1 MHFLNQI
8 GIDLIFTREY
18 LKAGVLV
25 SLVSVWV
32 LVGLFYYL
40 NRYTKRRY
48 FTIWTAAWL
57 FYALWITLSFGVQG
71 AHDQP
76 LLLMLE
82 QWCVGVSAV
91 FLLWGSASFVGQNLR
106 SALLG
111 WFMAFLLFWSY
122 LGAYYL
128 SKPMEMRIPVFMLI
142 AAASGVNAVNFL
154 RYRRHHPYIGATLLT
169 VGFFLWGVYMA
180 GYPFLESDEN
190 LTSLAL
196 FISAGLQLML
206 AVSMIIVVLEEVR
219 ETHQLM
225 MAQVATG
232 RAERAVL
239 ESKVLSTEERYHT
252 LFEQA
257 GEAIVITT
265 TDDFR
270 ILELNQAAQRLL
282 GIQQSDADYH
292 RLTAF
297 CQVKN
302 AAGSTPQN
310 PAEWFD
316 SLCRQRPL
324 HLVRKDGSLLPIEAN
339 GSLIT
344 LDGRP
349 AFQFFLVE
357 VTERARLEQQL
368 RQAEKLSALG
378 QMISGVAHELNN
390 PLAVVKGYLEL
401 ILAHHNL
408 PPQTRADLEKVAQES
423 NRAAKLVLNFLSFAR
438 EQPAHRQ
445 LVNLNDLVQRVVE
458 VRKFDIIVAR
468 TELALDLDQNLPR
481 VSADPDQAQQLVI
494 NLMNNALQAM
504 VDLPRAGRLKIS
516 TRSANDRVSLL
527 VEDNGPGVPP
537 DLVQKIFEPF
547 FTTKE
552 VGTGTGLGLSIAH
565 SIMTEHKGRIY
576 YELSSLGGACFVLEF
591 PAGQAQSDEADTDSG
606 DKVSSA
612 IKPAETFSTHCAG
625 RILVLDDEKSI
636 AEMLSEMLGLL
647 GYETAVCNFPA
658 QALELIK
665 KQEFDLII
673 SDFRMPGLNGEQ
685 FFGLATKQ
693 SPALAR
699 RIIFLTGDVVNDE
712 TLKFLNST
720 GNPHLAKPF
729 DLARV
734 RAIVAEVLRANATQE
749 VAEAQLTGPE

>member
-128 SKPMEMRIPVFMLI
+128 SKPMEMRIPVFILI

-239 ESKVLSTEERYHT
+239 ESKVISTEERYHT

-257 GEAIVITT
+257 GEAIIITT

-282 GIQQSDADYH
+282 GIRQADADHH
-292 RLTAF
+292 RLTTF
-297 CQVKN
+297 CQLRN
-302 AAGSTPQN
+302 ATGTAPQSA
-310 PAEWFD
+310 AEWFD
-316 SLCRQRPL
+316 RLCRQRPL
-324 HLVRKDGSLLPIEAN
+324 HLVRKDGSLFPIEAN

-458 VRKFDIIVAR
+458 LRKFDLVVAK
-468 TELALDLDQNLPR
+468 TELTLDLAENLPR
-481 VSADPDQAQQLVI
+481 VAADPDQVQQLII
-494 NLMNNALQAM
+494 NLTNNALQAM
-504 VDLPRAGRLKIS
+504 VDLLRPGRLRIS
-516 TRSANDRVSLL
+516 TRSADDRVRLS
-527 VEDNGPGVPP
+527 VDDNGPGVPP

-565 SIMTEHKGRIY
+565 SIMTEHKGRVY
-576 YELSSLGGACFVLEF
+576 YEGSSLGGASFVLEF
-591 PAGQAQSDEADTDSG
+591 PAAEAQQDAAADAE
-606 DKVSSA
+606 DKAPPVTKPVDISS
-612 IKPAETFSTHCAG
+612 TSCAG
-625 RILVLDDEKSI
+625 RILLLDDEKSI
-636 AEMLSEMLGLL
+636 AEMLSEMLALL
-647 GYETAVCNFPA
+647 GYETTVCNVPA
-658 QALELIK
+658 QALEIIK
-665 KQEFDLII
+665 QQEFDLII

-693 SPALAR
+693 NPALAR

-712 TLKFLNST
+712 TLKFLKST

-734 RAIVAEVLRANATQE
+734 RATVADVLRANATKE
-749 VAEAQLTGPE
+749 VADAQLTGPE